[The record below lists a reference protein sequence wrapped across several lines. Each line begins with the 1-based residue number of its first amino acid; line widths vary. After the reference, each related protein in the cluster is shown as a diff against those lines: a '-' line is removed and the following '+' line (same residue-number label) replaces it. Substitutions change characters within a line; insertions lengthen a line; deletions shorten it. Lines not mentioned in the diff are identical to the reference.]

1 MKDPRKRLG
10 ASQADAQEVKS
21 HAYFKNVDWQAML
34 EKKVPVPYT
43 PKFVSIILFTLI
55 ISSVELI

>member
-21 HAYFKNVDWQAML
+21 HPYFKEVDWQAML
-34 EKKVPVPYT
+34 EKRVPVPYV
-43 PKFVSIILFTLI
+43 PKFVSILIYNKYIIKYIL
-55 ISSVELI
+55 